1 MFKSAQSYLQT
12 YGTPFSKLLVMNLQN
27 HVNTE
32 YADNKEYVRAQYE
45 RAMYACGREWRSD
58 KLWDKYVKWEVT
70 EAKDL
75 CKALKL

>member
-1 MFKSAQSYLQT
+1 MFVKIFHLIWT
-12 YGTPFSKLLVMNLQN
+12 LNLQN